1 MNREFLIDAVAE
13 ATSGSASDPL
23 TRDDV
28 AKVVDATV
36 RTLYDEHAD
45 KGMIGELAE
54 QAAG

>member
-1 MNREFLIDAVAE
+1 MNRNELIDTVAE

-36 RTLYDEHAD
+36 RALEGAGAIDAD
-45 KGMIGELAE
+45 ALEDLT
-54 QAAG
+54 AG